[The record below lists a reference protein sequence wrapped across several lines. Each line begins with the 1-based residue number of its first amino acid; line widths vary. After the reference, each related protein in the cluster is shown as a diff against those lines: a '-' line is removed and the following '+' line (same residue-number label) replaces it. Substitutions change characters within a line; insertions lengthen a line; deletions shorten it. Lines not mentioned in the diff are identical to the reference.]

1 MSQFVKGSILS
12 GSAYNGYDSNIDF
25 KIKSEFKSP
34 SQFKSLHEG
43 RTYFFTRLLE
53 MMFRQLESRT
63 SKNTSFNL
71 IYIFFHF
78 IQFIFYLFI
87 LLFFFRRRIQGASC
101 RDGFRSGRRAFFWV
115 FGCAERDPILG
126 DPDGAGMRF
135 DDVDDRAL
143 PVF

>member
-1 MSQFVKGSILS
+1 MQDEDSGQREDTASNNNLKELFMEYKEVGIMSQFVKGSILS
-12 GSAYNGYDSNIDF
+12 GPAYNGYDANMDF
-25 KIKSEFKSP
+25 KIKTEFKSP

-78 IQFIFYLFI
+78 QYQHNVYLSI
-87 LLFFFRRRIQGASC
+87 
-101 RDGFRSGRRAFFWV
+101 
-115 FGCAERDPILG
+115 
-126 DPDGAGMRF
+126 
-135 DDVDDRAL
+135 
-143 PVF
+143 